1 MRYYETLYLINPNLA
16 EEDYRGVISKFN
28 DLVEKNNG
36 IITSVDEWGK
46 KTLAYNVK
54 KFHSGYYVL
63 LQYCGEPDVTQQLH
77 RNFRLDDRVLKFQT
91 IKLSDVADPDALKA
105 KAEERR
111 AKTMEKTETPE
122 EVSSEGA
129 GEPTE
134 EAQEA
139 KNGVQQE

>member
-16 EEDYRGVISKFN
+16 DEDYRGVISKFN

-36 IITSVDEWGK
+36 VITSVDEWGK
-46 KTLAYNVK
+46 KALAYNVK

-63 LQYCGEPDVTQQLH
+63 LQYCGEPDVTQQLQ
-77 RNFRLDDRVLKFQT
+77 RNFRLDDRILKFQT
-91 IKLSDVADPDALKA
+91 VKLSDVADPDALKA

-111 AKTMEKTETPE
+111 AKIMEKTETPD

-129 GEPTE
+129 DESA
-134 EAQEA
+134 EAPKDEY
-139 KNGVQQE
+139 GVQQG